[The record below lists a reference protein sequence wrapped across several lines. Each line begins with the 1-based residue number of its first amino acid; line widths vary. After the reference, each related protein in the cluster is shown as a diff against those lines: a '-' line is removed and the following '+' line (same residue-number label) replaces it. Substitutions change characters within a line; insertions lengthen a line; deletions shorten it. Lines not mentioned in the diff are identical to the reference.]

1 MFNKI
6 LLATSLLFTITLT
19 NAGIYQDKL
28 SECLSK
34 STTAEERQNLT
45 AWIYLAFSAHPEIAK
60 YNKATPDE
68 VAKIDKNMAKLFQ
81 DLLTTRCKAEI
92 KAVTENEGTN
102 ALANA
107 FELLGKTA
115 AESLMQNP
123 AVNTRISAF
132 TKYFDE
138 EAIRKSMK

>member
-1 MFNKI
+1 MFKKI
-6 LLATSLLFTITLT
+6 LLATSLLSTITLT
-19 NAGIYQDKL
+19 NAGVYQDKL

-34 STTAEERQNLT
+34 STTAEESQNLT

-81 DLLTTRCKAEI
+81 DLLTIRCKTEI

-132 TKYFDE
+132 TQYFDE
-138 EAIRKSMK
+138 EAIRNSMK

>member
-1 MFNKI
+1 
-6 LLATSLLFTITLT
+6 
-19 NAGIYQDKL
+19 
-28 SECLSK
+28 
-34 STTAEERQNLT
+34 
-45 AWIYLAFSAHPEIAK
+45 
-60 YNKATPDE
+60 
-68 VAKIDKNMAKLFQ
+68 MAKLFQ

-132 TKYFDE
+132 TQYFDE